1 MCSSEMLGVSS
12 NTFSGISI
20 NGLSPPLLKAKISVS
35 VHYNVTVVLNIG
47 LRNEIFLGFRMTSG
61 GKSPRMNMSC
71 ANSFEFDPIQQIFIE
86 LWS

>member
-1 MCSSEMLGVSS
+1 MV
-12 NTFSGISI
+12 FIF
-20 NGLSPPLLKAKISVS
+20 PLLKAKISVS

-47 LRNEIFLGFRMTSG
+47 PRNEIFLGFRMTSS

-71 ANSFEFDPIQQIFIE
+71 ANSFEFDPIQQVFIE